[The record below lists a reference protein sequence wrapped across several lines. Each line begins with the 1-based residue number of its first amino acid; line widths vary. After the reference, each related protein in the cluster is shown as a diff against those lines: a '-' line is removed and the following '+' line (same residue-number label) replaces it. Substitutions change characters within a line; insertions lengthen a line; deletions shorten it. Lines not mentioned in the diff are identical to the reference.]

1 MGAVGVSDERHPR
14 SLSRQLAGARDGE
27 RRLARPTQ
35 RRAAH
40 GHHTAL
46 QIAGVVKP
54 APTASNVE
62 VIKQGDKV
70 VRLVIKCS
78 CGELIEIECLY
89 PAGS

>member
-1 MGAVGVSDERHPR
+1 VKSFLVGRK
-14 SLSRQLAGARDGE
+14 SLE
-27 RRLARPTQ
+27 TQ
-35 RRAAH
+35 ALRAAH